1 MDKRLE
7 REKRVVT
14 LMVNKYCSDNHNSK
28 SICESCNELLDYSFD
43 RLLNCPFAEDKP
55 VCSKCTIH
63 CYNKNYR
70 KQIVDVMRYSGPK
83 MIYSHPIDTALY
95 FWDKFK
101 HRNHQIK

>member
-14 LMVNKYCSDNHNSK
+14 LMVEKYCSDNHKTNNL
-28 SICESCNELLDYSFD
+28 CDTCNELLDYSYS
-43 RLLNCPFAEDKP
+43 RLLSCPFAEEKP

-70 KQIVDVMRYSGPK
+70 NQIIDVMRYSGPK
-83 MIYSHPIDTALY
+83 MILSCPIDTVLY

-101 HRNHQIK
+101 HRNHHIK